1 MYSKSE
7 ACAKTGDLLTASFPI
22 KLGVRQGV
30 N

>member
-7 ACAKTGDLLTASFPI
+7 ACVKTGDLLIASFPI
-22 KLGVRQGV
+22 KLGVRQGD